1 LDRIRKNNKL
11 YYRDKR
17 RGFDKRSRF
26 DYNLRNKILK
36 P

>member
-1 LDRIRKNNKL
+1 LDKIRKNNKL